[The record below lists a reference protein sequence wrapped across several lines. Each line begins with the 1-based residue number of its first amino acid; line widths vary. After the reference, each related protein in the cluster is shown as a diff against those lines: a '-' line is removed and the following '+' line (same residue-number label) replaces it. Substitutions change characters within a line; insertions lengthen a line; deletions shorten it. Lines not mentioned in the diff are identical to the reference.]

1 MCPLKCGEN
10 DLLQHILECKVIK
23 SHHSSIAVA
32 NQLVRYQDVFSDN
45 VMKQLQTTEL
55 YRQLLEIRTTLL
67 NSQPEAVTG
76 PVH

>member
-1 MCPLKCGEN
+1 MLVPHMTVNGE
-10 DLLQHILECKVIK
+10 I
-23 SHHSSIAVA
+23 
-32 NQLVRYQDVFSDN
+32 

>member
-10 DLLQHILECKVIK
+10 DLLQQILECKVIK

-32 NQLVRYQDVFSDN
+32 NQQVKYQDVFSDN
-45 VMKQLQTTEL
+45 VVKQLQTTEL

-67 NSQPEAVTG
+67 KSQPEAVTG